1 MVKLTL
7 PADTPSPTG
16 AGMHDIIAKRLRE
29 FRQARGVS
37 QEELASRA
45 GLSTQAV
52 SNIENRH
59 SRPSVDTLITFA
71 RELDV
76 PVASFFEVPFTQEA
90 DLQKKRF
97 LDALSLL
104 DEADRRL
111 AADILDAV
119 VANRKRMSGQ
129 TRATRRGP
137 RLPSKK

>member
-76 PVASFFEVPFTQEA
+76 PVASFFEVPPTQEA

-111 AADILDAV
+111 AADLLDAV
-119 VANRKRMSGQ
+119 VVNRKRTQ
-129 TRATRRGP
+129 E
-137 RLPSKK
+137 

>member
-1 MVKLTL
+1 M
-7 PADTPSPTG
+7 
-16 AGMHDIIAKRLRE
+16 
-29 FRQARGVS
+29 
-37 QEELASRA
+37 
-45 GLSTQAV
+45 QAV

-76 PVASFFEVPFTQEA
+76 PVASFFEVPLTQEA

-97 LDALSLL
+97 LDALPLL

-119 VANRKRMSGQ
+119 VAIRKRMSGQ
-129 TRATRRGP
+129 KRATRRTP
-137 RLPSKK
+137 RLPLKNEAVAPSPG